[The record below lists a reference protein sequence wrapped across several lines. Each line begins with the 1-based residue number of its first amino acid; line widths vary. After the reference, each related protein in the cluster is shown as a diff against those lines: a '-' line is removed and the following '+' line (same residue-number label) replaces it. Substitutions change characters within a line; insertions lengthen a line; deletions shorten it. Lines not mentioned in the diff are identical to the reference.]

1 MWVEFCDWQQASYA
15 HTVIWERILGKIYIF
30 WHFKEAS
37 VWVIAEHSM
46 ADAFVYAIP
55 ELPVSN
61 SLFVKL
67 FGIICIWRIPYK
79 TSVYSFSYCAF
90 GAWHIRV
97 LLYAA
102 CRKLSTQLLLTLL
115 GTGILASILGQW
127 KGAHSYASK
136 LKQRQGSTQIFIQLL
151 KVLWQPGYK

>member
-1 MWVEFCDWQQASYA
+1 MEFCDWQQASYA
-15 HTVIWERILGKIYIF
+15 HTVFWEGILGKIYTF

-46 ADAFVYAIP
+46 ADTFVYTIP
-55 ELPVSN
+55 ELLVPN

-79 TSVYSFSYCAF
+79 TSVFSFSYCAF

-102 CRKLSTQLLLTLL
+102 RRKLSTQLLLTLL
-115 GTGILASILGQW
+115 GTGILVVYLGAVE
-127 KGAHSYASK
+127 G
-136 LKQRQGSTQIFIQLL
+136 GSQLC
-151 KVLWQPGYK
+151 K